1 MQNAECTFAKR
12 SSPSRA
18 AFLIWVCVKLVA
30 RWRSPRPSA
39 SSWRR
44 CSRWRLRCQRRA
56 STRILWTIKRSAP
69 GPARSTHASETRE
82 RALEGRIACR
92 SMLSRDAAP
101 GLSPNDCGGRR
112 VCRPTSARS
121 EWKRVSAREIQL
133 IHRARTTFTSS
144 TASGTVAAAAL
155 CTVAARTRA
164 ARTQKTELEKRRI
177 PCNMGVRAIAHLRA
191 TTSAYRSRTNARR
204 AQKVWKWMYDS
215 GRLPQMETVE
225 NGGPI
230 DVPVYVPN
238 KRRARVRGL
247 SDFNI
252 PQKRKSSLPGLD
264 WRRHSF
270 ASIAPTSPFMP
281 RRPPIPA
288 HPAVASPHRPCRVA
302 ARGGRSW
309 RAGATRGQGGLE
321 AMVPARVRVGARV

>member
-1 MQNAECTFAKR
+1 MLNVHSQNVAR
-12 SSPSRA
+12 RRRA

-101 GLSPNDCGGRR
+101 GLLPNDCGGRR

-121 EWKRVSAREIQL
+121 EWNRVSAREIQL

-164 ARTQKTELEKRRI
+164 ARTQKRNSRKDVYHAIWGCAPLHNCAPPHLLTAHERA
-177 PCNMGVRAIAHLRA
+177 PCAESVEVDVR
-191 TTSAYRSRTNARR
+191 
-204 AQKVWKWMYDS
+204 
-215 GRLPQMETVE
+215 
-225 NGGPI
+225 
-230 DVPVYVPN
+230 
-238 KRRARVRGL
+238 
-247 SDFNI
+247 
-252 PQKRKSSLPGLD
+252 
-264 WRRHSF
+264 
-270 ASIAPTSPFMP
+270 
-281 RRPPIPA
+281 
-288 HPAVASPHRPCRVA
+288 
-302 ARGGRSW
+302 
-309 RAGATRGQGGLE
+309 
-321 AMVPARVRVGARV
+321 